1 MGKDLKGKE
10 IGEGIVQ
17 QSNGLYVGRFVDRSG
32 TRRSKRSK
40 SLQEV
45 RRWLSET
52 SYADR
57 HSNLDNST
65 DMTVDAW
72 FSYWIKIKEQT
83 VRPSTV
89 SNYRERYQHNIRQS
103 IGNKR
108 LCEIKPMH
116 CQRIFSDMAAEG
128 YRSTTIYQTRIALH
142 NMLQLACDNDVIP
155 SNPCKKSLKSNMGKP
170 SVKKEALT
178 VEVQRKF
185 LNVIKGCSYENQ
197 YRFILQTG
205 LRTGEL
211 IGLRWSDID
220 FKNKTMKISRTMEC
234 RYSVGGWRTGP
245 PKSSAGY
252 RTIPLTE
259 EAVRILEDQKLK
271 NSLIKVIPIEWSEY
285 VFLCR
290 KGTPVTNTAYNAILF
305 RYCDKAGI
313 PRFSM
318 HVLRHTFATRCLEGS
333 MQGAVLQ
340 RILGHSSIGITM
352 NLYVHITDE
361 EKYKEIERAADAL
374 KVI

>member
-17 QSNGLYVGRFVDRSG
+17 QSNGLYVGRFVDKSG

-40 SLQEV
+40 SLQVV
-45 RRWLSET
+45 RRWLSEA

-65 DMTVDAW
+65 YMTVDAW
-72 FSYWIKIKEQT
+72 FAYWIKIKEQT
-83 VRPSTV
+83 VRPNTV
-89 SNYRERYQHNIRQS
+89 RNYRERYQHNIQKC
-103 IGNKR
+103 IGSK
-108 LCEIKPMH
+108 LLFEIKPLH
-116 CQRIFSDMAAEG
+116 CQRIFSEMAEEG
-128 YRSTTIYQTRIALH
+128 YRSTTIYQTRIALY
-142 NMLQLACDNDVIP
+142 NMLQFACDNDVIP
-155 SNPCKKSLKSNMGKP
+155 SNPCKKSLKSNIGKP

-178 VEVQRKF
+178 IEAQRKF
-185 LNVIKGCSYENQ
+185 LDVIKGCSYENQ

-211 IGLRWSDID
+211 IGLKWSDID
-220 FKNKTMKISRTMEC
+220 LKNKIMKISRTMEY
-234 RYSVGGWRTGP
+234 RYSVGEWRTGP
-245 PKSSAGY
+245 PKSSSGY

-259 EAVRILEDQKLK
+259 EAVRILENQKLK
-271 NSLIKVIPIEWSEY
+271 NSLIKVIPIEWTEY

-290 KGTPVTNTAYNAILF
+290 KGTPVKNSTYDTTLF
-305 RYCDKAGI
+305 KYCDKAGS

-318 HVLRHTFATRCLEGS
+318 HVLRHTFASRCVEGQ
-333 MQGAVLQ
+333 MQGSVLQ
-340 RILGHSSIGITM
+340 RIMGHSNIGITM

-361 EKYKEIERAADAL
+361 EKRKEIERAADAL

>member
-1 MGKDLKGKE
+1 
-10 IGEGIVQ
+10 
-17 QSNGLYVGRFVDRSG
+17 
-32 TRRSKRSK
+32 
-40 SLQEV
+40 
-45 RRWLSET
+45 
-52 SYADR
+52 
-57 HSNLDNST
+57 
-65 DMTVDAW
+65 
-72 FSYWIKIKEQT
+72 
-83 VRPSTV
+83 
-89 SNYRERYQHNIRQS
+89 
-103 IGNKR
+103 
-108 LCEIKPMH
+108 
-116 CQRIFSDMAAEG
+116 
-128 YRSTTIYQTRIALH
+128 
-142 NMLQLACDNDVIP
+142 
-155 SNPCKKSLKSNMGKP
+155 MGKP

>member
-1 MGKDLKGKE
+1 
-10 IGEGIVQ
+10 
-17 QSNGLYVGRFVDRSG
+17 
-32 TRRSKRSK
+32 
-40 SLQEV
+40 
-45 RRWLSET
+45 
-52 SYADR
+52 
-57 HSNLDNST
+57 
-65 DMTVDAW
+65 
-72 FSYWIKIKEQT
+72 
-83 VRPSTV
+83 
-89 SNYRERYQHNIRQS
+89 
-103 IGNKR
+103 
-108 LCEIKPMH
+108 MH